1 MSKVTLLRMNIT
13 SCTWTFILL
22 HCGCGKPQHTSV
34 IIFENPSLLKNST
47 INSQLSYEGGIPKMH
62 EMFSFFFENILIF
75 IFLSYQLLILLQLE
89 YKVLCN
95 RQTVS
100 DFLRSLSLP
109 DNIFFMFSY
118 TQFPSALNITFSV
131 SSSLWLLTNQGIKY

>member
-22 HCGCGKPQHTSV
+22 HCGCGKPQHTNV

-47 INSQLSYEGGIPKMH
+47 INSQLSYEEGIPKMH
-62 EMFSFFFENILIF
+62 EMFSFFLESILIF
-75 IFLSYQLLILLQLE
+75 IFLSYQSLTLLQLK

-95 RQTVS
+95 RQIVS

-109 DNIFFMFSY
+109 DNIFFMFFQI
-118 TQFPSALNITFSV
+118 QFPSALHITFSI
-131 SSSLWLLTNQGIKY
+131 SSSLWLLINQGIKY